1 MTVKQLK
8 HQQFHD
14 VGNDAEVV
22 NNDYIILII
31 LSILNWLYTC

>member
-1 MTVKQLK
+1 MTVEQLK

-22 NNDYIILII
+22 NNDYINFYYFVNLKLAI
-31 LSILNWLYTC
+31 